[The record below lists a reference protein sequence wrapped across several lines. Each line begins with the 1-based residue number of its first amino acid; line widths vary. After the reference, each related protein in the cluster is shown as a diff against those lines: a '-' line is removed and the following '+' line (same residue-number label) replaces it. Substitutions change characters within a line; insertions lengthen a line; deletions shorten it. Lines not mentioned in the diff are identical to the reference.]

1 MFEFRPI
8 SRFDMGRNGF
18 TNMVMESQEE
28 TDKIIEEFERR
39 YPEFGYVYTTEM
51 VLNEICNDLHINL
64 KDLTDFDRKRLERT
78 VEEIVASER
87 WIQYD

>member
-8 SRFDMGRNGF
+8 SNMDMGRNGF

-39 YPEFGYVYTTEM
+39 YPELGHVFPPDS
-51 VLNEICNDLHINL
+51 LISQICNDLHINL
-64 KDLTDFDRKRLERT
+64 KDLTDYDRKRMERK
-78 VEEIVASER
+78 VEEISAGG
-87 WIQYD
+87 WYA